1 MFNMSINVRVDAGQF
16 SAAAKLCLEI
26 AEIYVAE
33 EQHESAA
40 DFFVKA
46 ADYYES
52 ADNMGTSALDAQKKA
67 ADSYHV
73 RGMSALRLR
82 VFVWW

>member
-46 ADYYES
+46 AD
-52 ADNMGTSALDAQKKA
+52 
-67 ADSYHV
+67 
-73 RGMSALRLR
+73 
-82 VFVWW
+82 